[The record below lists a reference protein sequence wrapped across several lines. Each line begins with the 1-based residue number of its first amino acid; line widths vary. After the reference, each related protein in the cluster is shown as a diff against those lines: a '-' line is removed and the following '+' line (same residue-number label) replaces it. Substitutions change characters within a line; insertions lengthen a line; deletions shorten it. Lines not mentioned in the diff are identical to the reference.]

1 MTSINDF
8 RSMGYTA
15 EAIANYM
22 TLLGWSVPEGMEERF
37 TLQQAA
43 EVFSFDAS
51 TKLEPVSTGTNSIGS
66 MVRCC
71 MP

>member
-8 RSMGYTA
+8 RDMGYTA

-37 TLQQAA
+37 TLNEAA
-43 EVFSFDAS
+43 TVLTSSVS
-51 TKLEPVSTGTNSIGS
+51 TRLGRDSTGTS
-66 MVRCC
+66 
-71 MP
+71 